1 MAERNG
7 VLLIAFSAAN
17 PMMANFSEIK
27 DKHDFV
33 EYVVNWFNPS
43 LISYLDA
50 KSKSSLLYIPQ
61 D

>member
-43 LISYLDA
+43 LISLDA
-50 KSKSSLLYIPQ
+50 KSKSSLLYTPQ

>member
-1 MAERNG
+1 M
-7 VLLIAFSAAN
+7 LLIAFSAAN
-17 PMMANFSEIK
+17 PMMANFSEMK

-33 EYVVNWFNPS
+33 EYAVNWFNPS

-50 KSKSSLLYIPQ
+50 KSKSSLLYTPQ

>member
-43 LISYLDA
+43 LTSLDA
-50 KSKSSLLYIPQ
+50 KSKSSLLYTPQ